1 LTFLGNF
8 AYLFLSEL
16 VKMQNNLFSQ
26 NKMPSLT
33 NFRTILFCLLSFFF
47 CLKNLPA
54 APPEWRYEDAYRD
67 RLAYLHAYLNYDFN
81 AVWYNDW
88 EENYFSGNGFL
99 LAVGSVTTHDLL
111 VNGSLVIN
119 QSLGNGWWFRGE
131 GGWLDT
137 YHLSNSQ
144 KFTYM
149 GLEKEVGWH
158 TSLYM
163 LVNPAYDKEYTD
175 LNMGVLFADSTRRNY
190 LRLGLVWED
199 FVYDE
204 KNDYD
209 GISATTPLSLQWFGR
224 YNLGKFT
231 VLSSGRLSRGF
242 DRSYPNQERSPLLSH
257 HRQRFNTF
265 NFKLYYAF
273 SDLSVL
279 SFSAFHYL
287 FAEQKEF
294 YEANLDYD
302 YNNHFYLLGMEYM
315 LRFQTDNRF
324 RIKLNS
330 MDQSASSEG
339 YNRHIFSRQDI
350 FTGVS
355 YERFFARHTLELQ
368 YIFAYI
374 WWDYRKTP
382 SSASSRENGLT
393 DKIKLGWM
401 YTFPQ
406 GSKFY
411 ISISHELQGGEFGGA
426 NLNYI
431 LLF

>member
-1 LTFLGNF
+1 
-8 AYLFLSEL
+8 
-16 VKMQNNLFSQ
+16 M
-26 NKMPSLT
+26 SLLPARR
-33 NFRTILFCLLSFFF
+33 NIFFCLLSFFF
-47 CLKNLPA
+47 CLFSFFFCLSLLGA
-54 APPEWRYEDAYRD
+54 AEPEWKFEDAYRD

-81 AVWYNDW
+81 ALWYNDW
-88 EENYFSGNGFL
+88 EKNFFRGNGFL

-111 VNGSLVIN
+111 VNGSLVVN

-144 KFTYM
+144 KFTFM
-149 GLEKEVGWH
+149 GLEKEVVWH

-175 LNMGVLFADSTRRNY
+175 LNMGVLFADSTRHNY

-204 KNDYD
+204 KNNYD
-209 GISATTPLSLQWFGR
+209 GISATTPLSFQWYGR
-224 YNLGKFT
+224 YTLGNFT
-231 VLSSGRLSRGF
+231 LFSKGRLSRGF
-242 DRSYPNQERSPLLSH
+242 DRSYPNQERSPLLSG
-257 HRQRFNTF
+257 HRQKYNTLD
-265 NFKLYYAF
+265 FKIYYYL

-287 FAEQKEF
+287 FSEQKEF
-294 YEANLDYD
+294 YQTELN
-302 YNNHFYLLGMEYM
+302 YNYQNQFHLFGVEYM
-315 LRFQTDNRF
+315 MRFQADNRL
-324 RIKLNS
+324 RIKLNRL
-330 MDQSASSEG
+330 DQSASSEG
-339 YNRHIFSRQDI
+339 YRGHTFSRQDI
-350 FTGVS
+350 FTGIS
-355 YERFFARHTLELQ
+355 YERFISRHTLEIQ

-374 WWDYRKTP
+374 WWDYRKAGSP
-382 SSASSRENGLT
+382 ALSREDGLT